1 MKVVRYIVAFVAA
14 LAMLTPGVCMCGC
27 PCEMLL
33 AGDARPADAGQPAAS
48 SCCHPAAPSDGP
60 IAAAPQDCCCDAQRP
75 QAAEETPTNVA
86 SPDAGT
92 PLFAVSV
99 SAADPFVLVVE
110 ALTGPDPPGA
120 TRGPES
126 TSLHAVLRN

>member
-1 MKVVRYIVAFVAA
+1 MAKHVLALIAA
-14 LAMLTPGVCMCGC
+14 MAMLTPGVCMCGC

-33 AGDARPADAGQPAAS
+33 AGDSEPADAGQPPAP

-60 IAAAPQDCCCDAQRP
+60 IATAPQDCCCDAQRP

-86 SPDAGT
+86 STDARGPHLVVAAST
-92 PLFAVSV
+92 
-99 SAADPFVLVVE
+99 ADPFVLVVE

-120 TRGPES
+120 TRGPDS